1 MHYYKK
7 NIGDYHKK
15 AGRLSMLEHGAY
27 TLLLDACYDRERFP
41 TEDEAIEWA
50 WARTDEE
57 KVAVRF
63 VLRRFFSLRDG
74 VYVQERIEEE
84 IARYHENASTNARIA
99 REREEKRKAIARTVH
114 EPSPEQ
120 HEAPPNHKPITN
132 NQEPVL
138 KTQRKK
144 RADDFDDLGRLIALG
159 ITEAVA
165 RDFIAIRKKKHAPLT
180 ETAIIGMQRE
190 AEKAGVTLQDALV
203 KCCSR
208 GWQGFEA
215 SWLTEVAGDGIS
227 YTSDALAVIESYN
240 TALGA
245 SGWPE
250 AVVFPYSP
258 GRAAAIAEFIGFNNK
273 SDCGVAYFS
282 WLAANLPAKPGY
294 GFDWAIKRETY
305 LRAREGNFTA
315 LAA

>member
-1 MHYYKK
+1 MYYYKK

-99 REREEKRKAIARTVH
+99 REREEKRKAMARTVH

-120 HEAPPNHKPITN
+120 HEAPPN
-132 NQEPVL
+132 QEPLTNINTPLPPKGEFVRFWNTWPKSPRKVAKAECEKKWKRMNL
-138 KTQRKK
+138 ESIADRIIAHVEKMKSSKQWVDGYDPAPATYLNQR
-144 RADDFDDLGRLIALG
+144 RWEDDA
-159 ITEAVA
+159 
-165 RDFIAIRKKKHAPLT
+165 
-180 ETAIIGMQRE
+180 
-190 AEKAGVTLQDALV
+190 
-203 KCCSR
+203 
-208 GWQGFEA
+208 
-215 SWLTEVAGDGIS
+215 DGIVQ
-227 YTSDALAVIESYN
+227 TKETLEEFARRM
-240 TALGA
+240 TA
-245 SGWPE
+245 
-250 AVVFPYSP
+250 
-258 GRAAAIAEFIGFNNK
+258 
-273 SDCGVAYFS
+273 
-282 WLAANLPAKPGY
+282 
-294 GFDWAIKRETY
+294 
-305 LRAREGNFTA
+305 
-315 LAA
+315 